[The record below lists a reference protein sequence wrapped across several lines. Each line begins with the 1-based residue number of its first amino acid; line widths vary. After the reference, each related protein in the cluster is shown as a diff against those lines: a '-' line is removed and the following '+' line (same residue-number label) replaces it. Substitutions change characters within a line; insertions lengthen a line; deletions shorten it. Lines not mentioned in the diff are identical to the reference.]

1 MSKEA
6 SVVIECVD
14 CGRKFEVSADE
25 QAWYKEKGFELPKRC
40 QSCRKSRRGSRSR
53 SRKQG

>member
-6 SVVIECVD
+6 NVVVIECVD
-14 CGRKFEVSADE
+14 CGRAFEVSAEE

-40 QSCRKSRRGSRSR
+40 NDCRKERRKNRG
-53 SRKQG
+53 RK